1 MPVVIGY
8 VPNQHGDAA
17 LAAGL
22 AEARL
27 RGTGVVVVNST
38 KGDAFVDERYLGEGE
53 RAALEQ
59 RLAVSGVRHEIR
71 QTMGRDVAEE
81 ILATARDVSADL
93 VVLGL
98 RHRTPVGKLLM
109 GSVAQRVI
117 MEAECPVIAVKAS
130 SDSGAQGR

>member
-1 MPVVIGY
+1 MAVVIGY
-8 VPNQHGDAA
+8 IPGKYGDAA

-27 RGTGVVVVNST
+27 RGTGVIVVNST
-38 KGDAFVDERYLGEGE
+38 KGDAFVDERYLGADA
-53 RAALEQ
+53 RAALEEE
-59 RLAVSGVRHEIR
+59 LAASGLDHEIR
-71 QTMGRDVAEE
+71 QSMGRDVAEE
-81 ILATARDVSADL
+81 ILAVARETSADL

-117 MEAECPVIAVKAS
+117 IEAECPVIAVKP
-130 SDSGAQGR
+130 

>member
-8 VPNQHGDAA
+8 VPDKYGDAA

-27 RGTGVVVVNST
+27 RSTGVVVVNST
-38 KGDAFVDERYLGEGE
+38 KGDAFVDERYLDAAE
-53 RAALEQ
+53 RAVLEQ
-59 RLAVSGVRHEIR
+59 SLATSGVDHEIR

-81 ILATARDVSADL
+81 ILQVARDRSADII
-93 VVLGL
+93 VLGL

-117 MEAECPVIAVKAS
+117 LEAECPVVAVKA
-130 SDSGAQGR
+130 

>member
-8 VPNQHGDAA
+8 VPDKYGDAA

-38 KGDAFVDERYLGEGE
+38 KGDAFVDERYLGTAE
-53 RAALEQ
+53 RAVLEQ
-59 RLAVSGVRHEIR
+59 SLATSGVDHEIR
-71 QTMGRDVAEE
+71 QTMGRDVADE
-81 ILATARDVSADL
+81 ILQVARDRSAD
-93 VVLGL
+93 VIVLGL

-117 MEAECPVIAVKAS
+117 LEAACPVIAVKA
-130 SDSGAQGR
+130 